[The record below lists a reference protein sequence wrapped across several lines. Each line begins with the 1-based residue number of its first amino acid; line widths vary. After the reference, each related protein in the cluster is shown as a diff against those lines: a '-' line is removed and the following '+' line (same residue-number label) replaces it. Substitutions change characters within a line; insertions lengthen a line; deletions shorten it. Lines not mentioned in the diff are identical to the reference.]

1 MENFNNLILDFK
13 TGYNTIIDKNLS
25 NINSVFGKAK
35 NLDTLLDEL
44 LEQEDDINSIVFD
57 AEHETIYEQEVPL
70 NIDIIESYKEAI
82 TDDDIRVGLNN
93 SNKKIG
99 SSLQRCINVFEL
111 YQSNSLI
118 FRHEAIDLAELIIN
132 KLIAYQNIIIDFDKI
147 ETITEAFLRGA
158 FDILTKF
165 WTVND
170 ILQNIEIINIDDE
183 IYVSLIKDIIPNA
196 SKYWASNT
204 FQLNTDIEKL
214 ELLRQLDPSSELLLD
229 EPEKLTARELGHMVH
244 SHPTISEMV
253 LEAVEDVYG
262 MAIHKAGRPKL

>member
-1 MENFNNLILDFK
+1 MEKEKLNAKLSSQAIYETLMNSGGFESMNPYDIVSQISEFNFNHEINSESDELNILSKDDTPEMNGNISNELLKSLDNFS
-13 TGYNTIIDKNLS
+13 DNLS

-82 TDDDIRVGLNN
+82 TDDDIRAGLNN

-118 FRHEAIDLAELIIN
+118 FRDEAIDLAELIIN

-147 ETITEAFLRGA
+147 ETIT
-158 FDILTKF
+158 
-165 WTVND
+165 
-170 ILQNIEIINIDDE
+170 
-183 IYVSLIKDIIPNA
+183 
-196 SKYWASNT
+196 
-204 FQLNTDIEKL
+204 
-214 ELLRQLDPSSELLLD
+214 
-229 EPEKLTARELGHMVH
+229 
-244 SHPTISEMV
+244 
-253 LEAVEDVYG
+253 
-262 MAIHKAGRPKL
+262 